1 MSKKLPLP
9 EAVHREAVRAILFVS
24 NGNPSLIPDAVTD
37 LIEGA
42 SQISPVVHRVS
53 ESLPAFSDWLIDEN
67 EEIDANFA
75 DPSADFTL
83 EDWDALYDQIAW
95 YALYADALHGA
106 AITADILRAQDGE
119 APSSRKS

>member
-67 EEIDANFA
+67 EQIDANFA

-106 AITADILRAQDGE
+106 AITADILRAQDGDDT
-119 APSSRKS
+119 SSRKS

>member
-67 EEIDANFA
+67 EQIDANFA

-83 EDWDALYDQIAW
+83 EDWDALYEQIAW
-95 YALYADALHGA
+95 FALYADALHGA